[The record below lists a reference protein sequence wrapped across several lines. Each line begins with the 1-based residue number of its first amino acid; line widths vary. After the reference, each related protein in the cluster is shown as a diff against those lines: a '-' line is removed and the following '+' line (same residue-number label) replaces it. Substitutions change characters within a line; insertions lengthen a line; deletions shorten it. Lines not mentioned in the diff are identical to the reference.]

1 MKRKAQKRDIAIA
14 TALIFVGSI
23 TLIALGRYRGLP
35 VVAPDPAA
43 PAAAAGGSPSSGV
56 PDPESFSSPAR
67 EAYRA
72 ARDNAALFAQL
83 HCYCG
88 CDRTSDHK
96 SLLDCFRDQHGAS
109 CETCVGEA
117 MDAQRMAAQ
126 GSPVEQI
133 KQALKARYE
142 QKG

>member
-1 MKRKAQKRDIAIA
+1 MKRKAETRDIAIA
-14 TALIFVGSI
+14 MAIIFLGSF
-23 TLIALGRYRGLP
+23 TFIALGRYRGLP
-35 VVAPDPAA
+35 MVAQDTTALAA
-43 PAAAAGGSPSSGV
+43 ISGSPAGV
-56 PDPESFSSPAR
+56 LDPLLFPSPAR

-88 CDRTSDHK
+88 CDRTSGHK
-96 SLLDCFRDQHGAS
+96 SLLDCFRDHHGAS

-126 GSPVEQI
+126 GAPIDQI
-133 KQALKARYE
+133 KT
-142 QKG
+142 

>member
-1 MKRKAQKRDIAIA
+1 VKRKADKRDIAIA

-23 TLIALGRYRGLP
+23 SFIALGRYRGLP
-35 VVAPDPAA
+35 LVPPDTAALAEASGAPT
-43 PAAAAGGSPSSGV
+43 GV
-56 PDPESFSSPAR
+56 LNPESFPSPAR

-88 CDRTSDHK
+88 CDRTSGHK
-96 SLLDCFRDQHGAS
+96 SLLDCFRDHHGAS

-126 GSPVEQI
+126 GSPLEQI
-133 KQALKARYE
+133 KEALKARYE
-142 QKG
+142 RKG